1 MAELMN
7 ITRGFYNIS
16 CGFNRQSPGMDQG
29 NICRNLFHR
38 KRYSRF
44 HRERYCRSVSTSEA
58 FNINLNILNIVRKAC
73 WSNAK
78 TSLQHYEKEIISYK
92 EIKLWNMEY

>member
-1 MAELMN
+1 MVELTN
-7 ITRGFYNIS
+7 ITRGFITYHVASIDSLRGWIKETFVETYFIENVTPD
-16 CGFNRQSPGMDQG
+16 N
-29 NICRNLFHR
+29 
-38 KRYSRF
+38 
-44 HRERYCRSVSTSEA
+44 CRSVSTSEA

-78 TSLQHYEKEIISYK
+78 TSLQHYEKEVISYK